1 MSRKS
6 SVSILVGNMNKD
18 STRYFSN
25 RQEKAVAK
33 AVGGRKVA
41 NSGATPF
48 NKGDV
53 TTEYVLIEAK
63 TCMEPK
69 QSFAIKKKWLEKNEE
84 EAFAMRKPYHA
95 LVFDFGDGV
104 QHYVIDQKMFD
115 ILLEAIDR
123 LENE

>member
-1 MSRKS
+1 
-6 SVSILVGNMNKD
+6 MNKD

-33 AVGGRKVA
+33 AVSGHKVA
-41 NSGATPF
+41 NSGATAF

-53 TTEYVLIEAK
+53 TTEHFLIEAK

-69 QSFAIKKKWLEKNEE
+69 QSFSIKKNWLEKNEA

-95 LVFDFGDGV
+95 LVFDYGDGV
-104 QHYVIDQKMFD
+104 QHYVIDQKLFD
-115 ILLEAIDR
+115 ILLEAVNR

>member
-1 MSRKS
+1 
-6 SVSILVGNMNKD
+6 MNKD

-25 RQEKAVAK
+25 KQEKAVAK

-53 TTEYVLIEAK
+53 TTEYFLIEAK

-69 QSFAIKKKWLEKNEE
+69 QSFAIKKAWLEKNAE

-95 LVFDFGDGV
+95 LVFDYGDGV
-104 QHYVIDQKMFD
+104 QHYVIDQKLFD
-115 ILLEAIDR
+115 ILLEAVDR

>member
-1 MSRKS
+1 MSRTNLA
-6 SVSILVGNMNKD
+6 SILVGTMNKD
-18 STRYFSN
+18 STRFYSN

-41 NSGATPF
+41 NSGATAF

-53 TTEYVLIEAK
+53 TTEHFLIEAK

-69 QSFAIKKKWLEKNEE
+69 QSFAIKKAWLEKNEE

-95 LVFDFGDGV
+95 LVFDYGDGV
-104 QHYVIDQKMFD
+104 QHYVIDQKLFD
-115 ILLEAIDR
+115 ILLDAVNR

>member
-1 MSRKS
+1 
-6 SVSILVGNMNKD
+6 MNKD

-25 RQEKAVAK
+25 RQEKAVAN
-33 AVGGRKVA
+33 AVGGHKVA
-41 NSGATPF
+41 NSGATAF

-53 TTEYVLIEAK
+53 TTEHFLIEAK

-69 QSFAIKKKWLEKNEE
+69 QSLAIKKAWLEKNEA

-95 LVFDFGDGV
+95 LVFDYGDGV
-104 QHYVIDQKMFD
+104 QHYVIDQKLFD
-115 ILLEAIDR
+115 ILLDAVNR

>member
-1 MSRKS
+1 MNRKTLTG
-6 SVSILVGNMNKD
+6 ILGRTMNKD

-25 RQEKAVAK
+25 KQEKAVAN

-53 TTEYVLIEAK
+53 TTEHFLIEAK

-69 QSFAIKKKWLEKNEE
+69 QSFSIKKNWLEKNEA

-95 LVFDFGDGV
+95 LVFDYGDGV
-104 QHYVIDQKMFD
+104 QHYVIDQKLFD
-115 ILLEAIDR
+115 ILLEAVNR

>member
-1 MSRKS
+1 MTR
-6 SVSILVGNMNKD
+6 NQN

-25 RQEKAVAK
+25 KQEKAVAK

-48 NKGDV
+48 SKGDV
-53 TTEYVLIEAK
+53 TTEHFLIEAK

-69 QSFAIKKKWLEKNEE
+69 KSFAIKKEWLEKNEA

-95 LVFDFGDGV
+95 LVFDYGDGV
-104 QHYVIDQKMFD
+104 QHYVIDQKLFD
-115 ILLEAIDR
+115 ILLGAVNE